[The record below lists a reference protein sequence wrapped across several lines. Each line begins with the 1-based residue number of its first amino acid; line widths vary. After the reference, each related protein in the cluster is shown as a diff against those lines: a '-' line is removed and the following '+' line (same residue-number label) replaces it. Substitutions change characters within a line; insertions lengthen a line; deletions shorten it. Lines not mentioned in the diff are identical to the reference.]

1 MARSTTFSDRPRR
14 SLSRRGFFR
23 LSAVLGGATV
33 LAGVRGVAAY
43 AEVPVAASG
52 YPTRP
57 MTFCVMSDLHLLSS
71 ELWADNDAYMQAE
84 NSDRKMFRE
93 SESILKKALAEVVA
107 VKPDLV
113 FVPGDL
119 TKDGELACHKRVHEL
134 FEEARA
140 QLKQAGVAT
149 SFCIINGN
157 HDLNNHG
164 GLNFATLDAN
174 GDATPADRTTPAAFK
189 ELWAEYGYADAIVYD
204 PSGTA
209 DGSLSYA
216 ARPFKGLTVIA
227 VDTCRYNEQDPD
239 GTGVAQTTSGRVTE
253 QLLAW
258 VCSQARQAKAAG
270 DLVVAVQH
278 HGIVPHFADEPTLM
292 SEYLVDDYE
301 AVAQAYAQAGI
312 SAVFTGHMHANDVAT
327 ATYGDATICDIETG
341 SLVTYPSY
349 MRTGSITYA
358 QDGANVR
365 ADIAVEVHGLGA
377 VAFSSCGL
385 EGQAA
390 NDITAYGQERTFT
403 TVSVQTMLNSLFV
416 APALLQMQAS
426 GGSKVA
432 LAQALAGTVGDGS
445 VDGLNAALWEAL
457 VAQLP
462 VSRDAGLMM
471 TIPRKTTG
479 IIDLPL
485 SIWYDVKIDQIN
497 ISSQPK
503 KAPSAS
509 KTEYLTVSRLSFA
522 AFLDAL
528 FAEVDAKAIDDPSKT
543 LEAVAA
549 AVALLL
555 AGDVA
560 DGHDL
565 LKLMDT
571 CYQAHLLG
579 CESASI
585 PDDSWVN
592 AAITALSETGQG
604 SLRAIVADA
613 AAKLLDSPEFIA
625 LANSINVDMAKL
637 VAKGDVKIVAS
648 MVYNRVVAFATLT
661 DVLGMF
667 SNAADAM
674 GLWAAGMLPESL
686 VQTACS
692 ALYAL
697 SHDDAE
703 LYDHTF
709 LTTATA
715 IDPDYPQSDTN
726 GASGCTPAD
735 AAEGAVAGAAAGIGT
750 HAGVSDVAA

>member
-1 MARSTTFSDRPRR
+1 MARSTSFSDRPRR
-14 SLSRRGFFR
+14 SFSRRGFFR
-23 LSAVLGGATV
+23 LSAALGGAAV
-33 LAGVRGVAAY
+33 LAGVPGGTAHAKTSAA
-43 AEVPVAASG
+43 ATS

-57 MTFCVMSDLHLLSS
+57 MTFCVMSDLHVLAP
-71 ELWADNDAYMQAE
+71 ELWADNDAYVQAE

-107 VKPDLV
+107 TKPDLV
-113 FVPGDL
+113 LVPGDL
-119 TKDGELACHKRVHEL
+119 TKDGEFACHKRVHEL

-149 SFCIINGN
+149 TFCIINGN

-164 GLNFATLDAN
+164 GLNFAVLDAN
-174 GDATPADRTTPAAFK
+174 GDATPADRTTPTAFK

-204 PSGTA
+204 PSGMA

-216 ARPFKGLTVIA
+216 ARPFKGLTVIGI
-227 VDTCRYNEQDPD
+227 DTCRYNEPDPD
-239 GTGVAQTTSGRVTE
+239 GTGVAQTTSGRVPE
-253 QLLAW
+253 HLLAW

-270 DLVVAVQH
+270 DLVIAVQH

-327 ATYGDATICDIETG
+327 ATYGDAAICDIETG

-349 MRTGSITYA
+349 MRAGSITYT

-365 ADIAVEVHGLGA
+365 AVIAVEVHELGS

-385 EGQAA
+385 DGQATD
-390 NDITAYGQERTFT
+390 DITAYGQARTFT

-416 APALLQMQAS
+416 EPMLAQMQMS

-432 LAQALAGTVGDGS
+432 LAQALAGTAGDGS
-445 VDGLNAALWEAL
+445 VDELNAALWEML
-457 VAQLP
+457 VARLP
-462 VSRDAGLMM
+462 TKRDTGLML
-471 TIPRKTTG
+471 TVPRKTTG
-479 IIDLPL
+479 IIDLHL
-485 SIWYDVKIDQIN
+485 SVWYNVEIDQIN
-497 ISSQPK
+497 VSSQPK
-503 KAPSAS
+503 KAPSTA
-509 KTEYLTVSRLSFA
+509 KTEYLTISRSSFA
-522 AFLDAL
+522 VFLDAL
-528 FAEVDAKAIDDPSKT
+528 FAEVDAKAIDEPSKT
-543 LEAVAA
+543 LTAVGA

-555 AGDVA
+555 AGNVS

-565 LKLMDT
+565 LELMDT

-585 PDDSWVN
+585 SGDSWVN
-592 AAITALSETGQG
+592 TAITALGDAGQG
-604 SLRAIVADA
+604 SLRTIVADA
-613 AAKLLDSPEFIA
+613 AARLLDAPEFIV

-661 DVLGMF
+661 DVLGLF
-667 SNAADAM
+667 SNAGDAI
-674 GLWAAGMLPESL
+674 GAWAAKMLPESL
-686 VQTACS
+686 VRTACS
-692 ALYAL
+692 ALYTL
-697 SHDDAE
+697 SHDEAE
-703 LYDHTF
+703 QNDHAF
-709 LTTATA
+709 SMTATA
-715 IDPDYPQSDTN
+715 TDPDYREPPVGSDIESV
-726 GASGCTPAD
+726 GAPVAASG
-735 AAEGAVAGAAAGIGT
+735 
-750 HAGVSDVAA
+750 VAA